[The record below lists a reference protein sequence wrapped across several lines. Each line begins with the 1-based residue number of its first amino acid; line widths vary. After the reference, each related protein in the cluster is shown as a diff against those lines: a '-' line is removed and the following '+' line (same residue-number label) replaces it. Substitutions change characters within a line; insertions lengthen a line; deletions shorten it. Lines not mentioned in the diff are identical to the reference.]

1 MRTKTV
7 FLSFFAGAVLVTSQL
22 GFAHENHPA
31 HIPNMEDVVSFR
43 NYLMENVGANTKELK
58 SKIEAGDLSAA
69 RVNAVA
75 IAIHGA
81 HAGRLFKTEGNLESS
96 RAKATIWNNWDEFSA
111 SLEALI
117 EHADGV
123 AVAAQASD
131 AELVAVH
138 AKKLFG
144 TCKNCHD
151 KFRKPKND

>member
-1 MRTKTV
+1 MRAKTV
-7 FLSFFAGAVLVTSQL
+7 FLSFFSGAVLVTSPMV
-22 GFAHENHPA
+22 FAHENHPA
-31 HIPNMEDVVSFR
+31 HIPDIEDVVSFR

-58 SKIEAGDLSAA
+58 SKIDAGDLSAA
-69 RVNAVA
+69 RVNAAA
-75 IAIHGA
+75 IAIHGV

-96 RAKATIWNNWDEFSA
+96 RAKAAIWNNWDEFSA

-117 EHADGV
+117 QHADGV

-131 AELVAVH
+131 AGLVGAH
-138 AKKLFG
+138 AKKLFA